1 MIYFFTP
8 YSTTGK
14 LLEAYDHY
22 MSLLPNDNDWACFMD
37 GDIMFLRSDFGHVIK
52 EYTEKYPDTGIFT
65 CFASRCFYPAQV
77 PNEVDQKNDSIKYHR
92 KICETH
98 HIHHHLHVKQ
108 INRQI
113 AGHLMVINKKI
124 WQTIRTKVFSRAA
137 HETIEGVDTAI
148 SRAVLELELP
158 ILLMKGLYVMH
169 YFRLMEGIGNKK
181 HLGYGIKLHII
192 TPCCRP
198 ENLKQIAE
206 SINIPRASYKW
217 WVVMDATPEETDT
230 TLVPE
235 TANLIFHKNKKSV
248 AGHAQRNFALELIKD
263 GYVYFLDDDTLM
275 HPDLY
280 KAIAILP
287 EENDFIHFDQ
297 AHPDGTKRIGGTV
310 EVNHIDTGS
319 AVASRELIGYN
330 RFRTDLYNADGFFWK
345 AVSRNA
351 KRPKYINQT
360 LSIYNKLEKITQKE

>member
-8 YSTTGK
+8 YSTNHK

-22 MSLLPNDNDWACFMD
+22 MTLLPNDNDWACFMD
-37 GDIMFLRSDFGHVIK
+37 GDIMFLRSDFGHIIK

-65 CFASRCFYPAQV
+65 CYASRCFYPAQV

-92 KICETH
+92 KVCEMH
-98 HIHHHLHVKQ
+98 HTYHHLAVKK

-124 WQTIRTKVFSRAA
+124 WQTIREKVFSRAA

-148 SRAVLELELP
+148 SRAVLELQLD

-169 YFRLMEGIGNKK
+169 YFRLVEGISHKK
-181 HLGYGIKLHII
+181 HLGYGIKLHIV

-198 ENLKQIAE
+198 ENLKTISE

-217 WVVMDATPEETDT
+217 WVVMDADPKDVPAEMIPEN
-230 TLVPE
+230 
-235 TANLIFHKNKKSV
+235 ANLLFHRDPKSI
-248 AGHAQRNFALELIKD
+248 AGHAQRNFALTHIND
-263 GYVYFLDDDTLM
+263 GYVYFLDDDTTL
-275 HPDLY
+275 HPELY
-280 KAIAILP
+280 QSIAMLP
-287 EENDFIHFDQ
+287 EQNDFIHFDQ

-319 AVASRELIGYN
+319 AVASRELIGFN
-330 RFRTDLYNADGFFWK
+330 RFRHDLYNADGFFWK

-351 KRPKYINQT
+351 QRPKYIQKM
-360 LSIYNKLEKITQKE
+360 LSIYNLLAVSH